1 MGVAELK
8 LLLRRA
14 RAPAL
19 HGELQNALA
28 AMLKQEGP
36 AAFFIL
42 DGRRSGL
49 LLPTIPRLTQT
60 GYTFHTWLRVETFH
74 PPPAAGSPLPPGATA
89 AAAASAAH
97 HLANEPWSPRL
108 FSLLD
113 EEGRGVEALFERVRS
128 ERPPHD
134 PMDVA
139 RLRLRTA
146 ASATSGAR
154 RRGESEVLEFRFLF
168 KPGRWYHLGV
178 AHVSTR
184 LFAKSQATLYVDGK
198 PQQNGLLRFPH
209 TERLTSALVGTSA
222 PPSVGGAHAGGDTRH
237 HAAALARPHS
247 LHAQLG
253 AVYAHSE
260 ALQPDALH
268 QIWSLGP
275 NFMWVHDLP
284 DAAADQPWMS
294 SLLLAF
300 NPKSRAG
307 DEFPNNAVAA
317 AADHAPRPG
326 ERIHLPATLRVGGHA
341 CVTQSVRE
349 SAQCLGGVRLLF
361 PLLTRLPHTQPPRA
375 EGEPKDRTGEELL
388 VGLLGLMS
396 QMLWDSAADQH
407 FMLRRHGFAIL
418 AFLLRNYVSPGL
430 WTVEAISACVQLTSC
445 FASTEHLHHEAV
457 TRCAMPCTMW
467 CSDEVY

>member
-74 PPPAAGSPLPPGATA
+74 PPPAAGAPLPPGATAAA

-113 EEGRGVEALFERVRS
+113 EEGRGVEALFERIRS

-134 PMDVA
+134 PIDVA

-146 ASATSGAR
+146 ASATPGVR

-222 PPSVGGAHAGGDTRH
+222 PPSVGGAHASSDAWH

-253 AVYAHSE
+253 AVYTHSE

-284 DAAADQPWMS
+284 DAAADQSWMS

-317 AADHAPRPG
+317 TADGGGGGASTRGG

-361 PLLTRLPHTQPPRA
+361 PLLTRLPHTQPPRGK
-375 EGEPKDRTGEELL
+375 GEPKDRTGEELL

-457 TRCAMPCTMW
+457 T
-467 CSDEVY
+467 

>member
-19 HGELQNALA
+19 QGELQNALA

-49 LLPTIPRLTQT
+49 LLPTIPRLTQS

-74 PPPAAGSPLPPGATA
+74 PPPAPGAPLPPGATAAATSAAGA

-97 HLANEPWSPRL
+97 HLASESWSPRL

-128 ERPPHD
+128 ERPPHE

-146 ASATSGAR
+146 ASATPGVH

-168 KPGRWYHLGV
+168 QPGRWYHLAV

-209 TERLTSALVGTSA
+209 TEQLTSALVGTSA
-222 PPSVGGAHAGGDTRH
+222 PPSVGGAHAGGDAWH

-260 ALQPDALH
+260 ALQPDALR

-275 NFMWVHDLP
+275 DFMWVHDLP
-284 DAAADQPWMS
+284 DAAADESWVS

-317 AADHAPRPG
+317 AADGGGGSGGGASARGG

-361 PLLTRLPHTQPPRA
+361 PLLTRLPHAQPPRG
-375 EGEPKDRTGEELL
+375 EGAPEDRTGEELL
-388 VGLLGLMS
+388 VGLTLTLT
-396 QMLWDSAADQH
+396 L
-407 FMLRRHGFAIL
+407 
-418 AFLLRNYVSPGL
+418 
-430 WTVEAISACVQLTSC
+430 TLTS
-445 FASTEHLHHEAV
+445 TLPLPLPLPLTLTLTQ
-457 TRCAMPCTMW
+457 TRW
-467 CSDEVY
+467 GCSA

>member
-1 MGVAELK
+1 
-8 LLLRRA
+8 
-14 RAPAL
+14 
-19 HGELQNALA
+19 
-28 AMLKQEGP
+28 
-36 AAFFIL
+36 
-42 DGRRSGL
+42 
-49 LLPTIPRLTQT
+49 
-60 GYTFHTWLRVETFH
+60 
-74 PPPAAGSPLPPGATA
+74 
-89 AAAASAAH
+89 
-97 HLANEPWSPRL
+97 
-108 FSLLD
+108 
-113 EEGRGVEALFERVRS
+113 
-128 ERPPHD
+128 
-134 PMDVA
+134 
-139 RLRLRTA
+139 
-146 ASATSGAR
+146 
-154 RRGESEVLEFRFLF
+154 
-168 KPGRWYHLGV
+168 
-178 AHVSTR
+178 VSTR

-209 TERLTSALVGTSA
+209 TERLTSALVGTSV
-222 PPSVGGAHAGGDTRH
+222 PPSVGGAHASSTDAWR

-253 AVYAHSE
+253 AVYLHSE
-260 ALQPDALH
+260 ALQPDVLH

-284 DAAADQPWMS
+284 DAAADWMS

-317 AADHAPRPG
+317 AADGGGGGASARGG

-361 PLLTRLPHTQPPRA
+361 PLLTRLPHTQPPRG

-396 QMLWDSAADQH
+396 QMLWDSAADQL
-407 FMLRRHGFAIL
+407 FMLQRHGFAIL

-457 TRCAMPCTMW
+457 T
-467 CSDEVY
+467 